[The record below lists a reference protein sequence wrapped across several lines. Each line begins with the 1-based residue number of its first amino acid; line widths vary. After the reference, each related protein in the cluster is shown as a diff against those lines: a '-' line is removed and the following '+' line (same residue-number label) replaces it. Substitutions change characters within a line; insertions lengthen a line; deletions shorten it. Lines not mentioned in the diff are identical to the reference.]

1 MRVPIRPLHE
11 ITDQAISM
19 LAREI
24 GIQDTVRFVN
34 QFTSGCGNYTDER
47 GQLFADLALEEILAE
62 ISHARSGD
70 QAG

>member
-1 MRVPIRPLHE
+1 MSAPIRPLHE
-11 ITDQAISM
+11 VTEQAITV

-47 GQLFADLALEEILAE
+47 AQLFADLALEEILAA
-62 ISHARSGD
+62 ISHARSGG